1 MKERIRSWY
10 DRLFT
15 PAPALPAG
23 IYHYQSP
30 ADATLPFRVHLR
42 LEPDGSGVLIVN
54 AHTVLHL
61 NQTAAEFAYHL
72 VKSTPPE
79 QIIKEFTKRYHVSE
93 QVAAQDYKDFEE
105 RIHALIVTPD
115 LAPDTFLGFERFD
128 PYSQQISAPY
138 RLDCA
143 LTYRVDEESPK
154 DAAPVDRVKR
164 ELLTNEW
171 KTILQKA
178 WDAGI
183 PHVIFTGGEP
193 TLRPDLPDLI
203 TLTENI
209 GMVCGLLTDGLRLSN
224 PKYLHQLL
232 QCGLDHLMI
241 VLETDEDQ
249 AWEALRDVLAAD
261 IFTTV
266 HLTITQKNAAQVPAL
281 LDRLA
286 GMGVNSLSLSTDDTA
301 LKDTLKQATHLAADH
316 GLTLVWD
323 LPVPYGSMHPV
334 AFELKNHEEP
344 PKGAGKA
351 WLYVEPDGDV
361 LPTQGELTVLGNL
374 LNDPWDKIWKNRPAA

>member
-1 MKERIRSWY
+1 MKERIRSLY
-10 DRLFT
+10 DRWFS
-15 PAPALPAG
+15 PAAALPAG
-23 IYHYQSP
+23 IYQYQSP
-30 ADATLPFRVHLR
+30 ADVTPQYRVHLR
-42 LEPDGSGVLIVN
+42 LEPDGMGLMVVN

-72 VKSTPPE
+72 VKSTPPD
-79 QIIKEFTKRYHVSE
+79 QTIKAFTQRYRVSE
-93 QVAAQDYKDFEE
+93 QVAAKDYEDFKE
-105 RIHALIVTPD
+105 RIHSLIVTPD
-115 LAPDTFLGFERFD
+115 LAPDTFLGFERLD
-128 PYSQQISAPY
+128 PYSQEISAPY

-143 LTYRVDEESPK
+143 LTYRVDEESTP
-154 DAAPVDRVKR
+154 DTAPAERVKR
-164 ELLTNEW
+164 ELLTDEW
-171 KTILQKA
+171 KSVLQKA

-183 PHVIFTGGEP
+183 PHVVFTGGEP

-203 TLTENI
+203 SFTESI
-209 GMVCGLLTDGLRLSN
+209 GMVCGLLTDGLRFSD
-224 PKYLHQLL
+224 PKYLNQLL

-241 VLETDEDQ
+241 VLEPDEDQ
-249 AWEALRDVLAAD
+249 AWEALRDILAAD

-266 HLTITQKNAAQVPAL
+266 HLTITQKNAALVPAL

-286 GMGVNSLSLSTDDTA
+286 QLKVNSLSLSTDDAA

-351 WLYVEPDGDV
+351 WLYIEPDGDV